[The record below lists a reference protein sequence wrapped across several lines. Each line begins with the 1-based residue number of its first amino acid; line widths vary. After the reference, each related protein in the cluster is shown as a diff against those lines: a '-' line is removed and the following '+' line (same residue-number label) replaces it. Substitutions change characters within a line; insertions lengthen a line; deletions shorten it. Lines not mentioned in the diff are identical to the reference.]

1 MASGQKNYRIFFI
14 SGLILKL
21 PVKNSLNFRPLRKK
35 GIFIFLRKLFFF
47 SGQAFS
53 DGAHKFF

>member
-1 MASGQKNYRIFFI
+1 MASGQKITGYFHIRFNFKTTRQKF
-14 SGLILKL
+14 
-21 PVKNSLNFRPLRKK
+21 LNFRHLRKK
-35 GIFIFLRKLFFF
+35 GICIFLSKLFFF